1 MDKSSK
7 IYVAGHRGLVG
18 SALVRALA
26 NEGFSGIVTRTR
38 AQLDLTDTAAVDGFF
53 ASEQPEYVFMAAA
66 KVGGI
71 AANASEPVEFLSENV
86 RIQEN
91 LLMASHYSGVRKLLF
106 LGSSCIYP
114 KLAPQ
119 PIKEEYFLSG
129 KLEPSNQAY
138 AVAKIA
144 GIILCQSLWAQYG
157 KHFISVMPTNLYGVD
172 DNFDLQSSHVLP
184 AFLRRFHV
192 AKETGAPSITLWG
205 SGTPLREFLH
215 VDDLASAC
223 LFLMEHY
230 DSPEIINIGVGVDI
244 SIRDLAFL
252 VAKIAGYTGEIS
264 FDTSKLDGTPRKLLD
279 VSRLT
284 ALGWQ
289 AKIPLEE
296 GIGRVYR
303 DVDKSLWTKEGPTG

>member
-1 MDKSSK
+1 VDKSSK

-18 SALVRALA
+18 CALVRALA
-26 NEGFSGIVTRTR
+26 NEGFSSIVTRTR
-38 AQLDLTDTAAVDGFF
+38 AQLNLTDTAAVDAFF
-53 ASEQPEYVFMAAA
+53 IFEQPEYVFMAAA

-91 LLMASHYSGVRKLLF
+91 LLMASHHSDVRKLLF

-144 GIILCQSLWAQYG
+144 GITLCQSLWAQYG
-157 KHFISVMPTNLYGVD
+157 KHFISVMPTNLYGVQ
-172 DNFDLQSSHVLP
+172 DNFDLKTSHVLP

-230 DSPEIINIGVGVDI
+230 DSPEIINIGIGSDL
-244 SIRDLAFL
+244 SIRDLALL
-252 VAKIAGYTGEIS
+252 VAKTVGYSGDIL
-264 FDTSKLDGTPRKLLD
+264 FDTTKLDGTPRKLLD
-279 VSRLT
+279 VSRINE
-284 ALGWQ
+284 LGWK
-289 AKIPLEE
+289 AKISLED
-296 GIGRVYR
+296 GVAQVYR
-303 DVDKSLWTKEGPTG
+303 DADKSDWMNPTGV